1 MYFHSPE
8 FHDVTKVMID
18 AGAPSNYV
26 IRTQPLEGC
35 LSTVEA
41 AALVLSHVEGRGE
54 IYSQLTRPM
63 ETLCQFQLQHG
74 AAKHHSKEYLVVHG
88 MYDKP
93 VPKEIKR
100 RIREK
105 NQTED
110 TRENNSNGGHE
121 REGKTVEIIGRTE
134 TEVIS

>member
-8 FHDVTKVMID
+8 FHDATKVMID
-18 AGAPSNYV
+18 TGAPSNYV

-41 AALVLSHVEGRGE
+41 VALVLSHVEGRPE
-54 IYSQLTRPM
+54 IYSQLTKPM

-105 NQTED
+105 E
-110 TRENNSNGGHE
+110 E
-121 REGKTVEIIGRTE
+121 KTDPAKIIEERTE
-134 TEVIS
+134 TEVISSA